1 MPQEQINRNPDLK
14 RLKDDGYAVEVSE
27 GFLLLHEIPYVNS
40 KRQIRYGILISDLS
54 AIAGDKTVSPVK
66 QHVAYFIGE
75 HPCNSDGSLISGIQH
90 NSQTQELAK
99 GIVINHSFSN
109 KPAGGYKDYYEKMTI
124 YANIISSQAK
134 AIDGSVT
141 DKPFTDIQGNE
152 QEAIFKYPDTNS
164 SKAKITAISS
174 KLENQKIAIIGLGG
188 TGSYLLDLI
197 AKTHVREIHLYDGDM
212 LLQNNAFKS
221 PGAISKDTLQNLYK
235 KTDYYKELYSKM
247 RNNIYSHPYHI
258 TVKNIDEL
266 SGMDFVFIAIDKGDV
281 KKPIVD
287 YLVAQNL
294 AFIDV
299 GMGILMID
307 DCLLG
312 HIRVTTCTGEK
323 QDHIK
328 DRITFSEEGA
338 ANDYDTNIQIADLNA
353 LNAALAVMKW
363 KKLFGFYQDLNKEF
377 NTTYSINDGK
387 LFNEDNII

>member
-1 MPQEQINRNPDLK
+1 MPHELINHNPDLK
-14 RLKDDGYAVEVSE
+14 KLKDEGYAVEARD

-40 KRQIRYGILISDLS
+40 KGQIKYGILVSDLS
-54 AIAGDKTVSPVK
+54 SIAGDQTVSPIG

-75 HPCNSDGSLISGIQH
+75 HPCNADGSLIKGIQH

-109 KPAGGYKDYYEKMTI
+109 KPAGGYKNYHQKMST

-134 AIDGSVT
+134 AVDDSVT
-141 DKPFTDIQGNE
+141 EKPFTDIQGNE
-152 QEAIFKYPDTNS
+152 QETIFKYADTNS
-164 SKAKITAISS
+164 SKAKITSISS
-174 KLENQKIAIIGLGG
+174 KIENQKIAIVGLGG
-188 TGSYLLDLI
+188 TGSYILDLI
-197 AKTHVREIHLYDGDM
+197 AKTHVKEIHLYDGDM

-221 PGAISKDTLQNLYK
+221 PSAISKDELQSLYK
-235 KTDYYKELYSKM
+235 KTDYYQQLYSKM

-258 TVKNIDEL
+258 TLSNVEEL
-266 SGMDFVFIAIDKGDV
+266 SIMDFVFIAIDKGNA
-281 KKPIVD
+281 KIPIVD
-287 YLVAQNL
+287 HLSAQNKP
-294 AFIDV
+294 FIDV

-312 HIRVTTCTGEK
+312 HIRVTTCTREK
-323 QDHIK
+323 RDHIK
-328 DRITFSEEGA
+328 ERITFSEEGA

-363 KKLFGFYQDLNKEF
+363 KKIFGIYQDLDNEF

-387 LFNEDNII
+387 LFNEDYIT